1 MKNNVKKK
9 IAGLIDHTL
18 LRLGTTDEDHL
29 KICKEAK
36 KYGFRTV
43 CVYPDFVDI
52 CVQELEHTSTEV
64 CTVIDFPKGEGD
76 IERNLADLKMVLDQG
91 AMEIDMVMN
100 INAFGAKEYEEVV
113 NGIYAVVEAAEGRI
127 VKVILETCLWNNDQI
142 EIACEI
148 VKDAKA
154 QFVKTSTGFSKHGA
168 DISHVKIMRKIVG
181 DIFGVKASGG
191 IRSFNDLLSMIQAGA
206 NRIGT
211 SSGINIIKGINA
223 HLNRT
228 RGRINY

>member
-1 MKNNVKKK
+1 MENNVKKK

-148 VKDAKA
+148 VKNAKA

-181 DIFGVKASGG
+181 DIFGVKASGC

-223 HLNRT
+223 H
-228 RGRINY
+228 

>member
-1 MKNNVKKK
+1 MENNIKKK

-18 LRLGTTDEDHL
+18 LRLESTDEDHF

-36 KYGFRTV
+36 TYGFRTV

-64 CTVIDFPKGEGD
+64 CTVIDFPKGQGD
-76 IERNLADLKMVLDQG
+76 IERNLDDLKMVLDQG

-100 INAFGAKEYEEVV
+100 INAFRSKEYEEVA

-127 VKVILETCLWNNDQI
+127 VKVILETCFWNNDQI

-168 DISHVKIMRKIVG
+168 NISHVKIMRKIVG
-181 DIFGVKASGG
+181 DVFGVKASGG
-191 IRSFNDLLSMIQAGA
+191 IRSFDDLLSMIQAGA
-206 NRIGT
+206 SRIGT
-211 SSGINIIKGINA
+211 SSGTTILKEINA
-223 HLNRT
+223 N
-228 RGRINY
+228 

>member
-1 MKNNVKKK
+1 MENNVKKK

-52 CVQELEHTSTEV
+52 CVQELENTSTEV
-64 CTVIDFPKGEGD
+64 CTVIDFPKGQGD

-100 INAFGAKEYEEVV
+100 INAFGAK
-113 NGIYAVVEAAEGRI
+113 
-127 VKVILETCLWNNDQI
+127 
-142 EIACEI
+142 
-148 VKDAKA
+148 
-154 QFVKTSTGFSKHGA
+154 
-168 DISHVKIMRKIVG
+168 
-181 DIFGVKASGG
+181 
-191 IRSFNDLLSMIQAGA
+191 
-206 NRIGT
+206 
-211 SSGINIIKGINA
+211 
-223 HLNRT
+223 
-228 RGRINY
+228 

>member
-1 MKNNVKKK
+1 MENNVKKK

-148 VKDAKA
+148 VKNAKA

-223 HLNRT
+223 H
-228 RGRINY
+228 

>member
-1 MKNNVKKK
+1 MENNVKKK

-18 LRLGTTDEDHL
+18 LHLDSTDEDHVN
-29 KICKEAK
+29 ICKEAK

-43 CVYPDFVDI
+43 CVYPDFIDI

-223 HLNRT
+223 H
-228 RGRINY
+228 

>member
-1 MKNNVKKK
+1 MENNVKKK

-29 KICKEAK
+29 KICKDAK

-52 CVQELEHTSTEV
+52 CVQELENTSTEV
-64 CTVIDFPKGEGD
+64 CTVIDFPKGQGD

-223 HLNRT
+223 H
-228 RGRINY
+228 

>member
-1 MKNNVKKK
+1 MENNVKKK

-18 LRLGTTDEDHL
+18 LRLGTTDDDHL

-52 CVQELEHTSTEV
+52 CVQELENTSTEV
-64 CTVIDFPKGEGD
+64 CTVIDFPKGQGD

-91 AMEIDMVMN
+91 AMEIDIVMN
-100 INAFGAKEYEEVV
+100 INAFRSKEYEEVA
-113 NGIYAVVEAAEGRI
+113 NGIYAVVESAEGRI

-148 VKDAKA
+148 VKNAKA

-223 HLNRT
+223 H
-228 RGRINY
+228 

>member
-1 MKNNVKKK
+1 MENNVKKK

-29 KICKEAK
+29 KICKDAK

-148 VKDAKA
+148 VKNAKA

-223 HLNRT
+223 H
-228 RGRINY
+228 

>member
-100 INAFGAKEYEEVV
+100 INAFGAKEYEEVA
-113 NGIYAVVEAAEGRI
+113 NGIYAVVESAEGRI

-223 HLNRT
+223 H
-228 RGRINY
+228 

>member
-223 HLNRT
+223 H
-228 RGRINY
+228 

>member
-1 MKNNVKKK
+1 MENNVKKK

-43 CVYPDFVDI
+43 CVYPNFVDI

-223 HLNRT
+223 H
-228 RGRINY
+228 

>member
-29 KICKEAK
+29 KICKDAK

-100 INAFGAKEYEEVV
+100 INAFRSKEYEEVA
-113 NGIYAVVEAAEGRI
+113 NGIYAVVESAEGRI

-148 VKDAKA
+148 VKNAKA
-154 QFVKTSTGFSKHGA
+154 QFVKTSTGFSKYGA

-181 DIFGVKASGG
+181 DVFGVKASGG

-223 HLNRT
+223 H
-228 RGRINY
+228 

>member
-18 LRLGTTDEDHL
+18 LRLGTTDDDHL

-113 NGIYAVVEAAEGRI
+113 NGIYAVVESAEGRI

-148 VKDAKA
+148 VKNAKA

-223 HLNRT
+223 H
-228 RGRINY
+228 

>member
-1 MKNNVKKK
+1 MENNIKKK

-18 LRLGTTDEDHL
+18 LRLESTDEDHF

-36 KYGFRTV
+36 TYGFRTV

-64 CTVIDFPKGEGD
+64 CTVIDFPKGQGD
-76 IERNLADLKMVLDQG
+76 IERNLDDLKMVLDQG

-100 INAFGAKEYEEVV
+100 INAFRSKEYEEVA

-127 VKVILETCLWNNDQI
+127 VKVILETCFWNNDQI

-168 DISHVKIMRKIVG
+168 NISHVKIMRKIVG
-181 DIFGVKASGG
+181 DVFGVKASGG
-191 IRSFNDLLSMIQAGA
+191 IRSFDDLLSMIQAGA
-206 NRIGT
+206 SRIGT
-211 SSGINIIKGINA
+211 SSGTKILQEINA
-223 HLNRT
+223 N
-228 RGRINY
+228 

>member
-1 MKNNVKKK
+1 MENNVKKK

-52 CVQELEHTSTEV
+52 CVQELEYTSTEV

-154 QFVKTSTGFSKHGA
+154 QFVKTSTGFSKHGE

-191 IRSFNDLLSMIQAGA
+191 IRSFNDSLSMIQAGA

-211 SSGINIIKGINA
+211 SSGVNIIEGINA
-223 HLNRT
+223 H
-228 RGRINY
+228 

>member
-1 MKNNVKKK
+1 MENNVKKK

-142 EIACEI
+142 ENACEI
-148 VKDAKA
+148 EKDAKA

-211 SSGINIIKGINA
+211 SSGVNIIEGINA
-223 HLNRT
+223 H
-228 RGRINY
+228 

>member
-1 MKNNVKKK
+1 MENNVKKK

-52 CVQELEHTSTEV
+52 CVQELENTSTEV
-64 CTVIDFPKGEGD
+64 CTVIDFPKGQGD

-223 HLNRT
+223 H
-228 RGRINY
+228 

>member
-18 LRLGTTDEDHL
+18 LRLGTTDDDHL

-52 CVQELEHTSTEV
+52 CVQELENTSTEV

-223 HLNRT
+223 H
-228 RGRINY
+228 

>member
-211 SSGINIIKGINA
+211 SSGVNIIEGINA
-223 HLNRT
+223 H
-228 RGRINY
+228 

>member
-1 MKNNVKKK
+1 MSKKK

-29 KICKEAK
+29 KICKDAK

-223 HLNRT
+223 H
-228 RGRINY
+228 

>member
-1 MKNNVKKK
+1 MENNVKKK

-52 CVQELEHTSTEV
+52 CVQELEYTSTEV

-168 DISHVKIMRKIVG
+168 DISHVKIMRKTVG
-181 DIFGVKASGG
+181 DVFGVKASGG

-223 HLNRT
+223 H
-228 RGRINY
+228 

>member
-1 MKNNVKKK
+1 MENNVKKK

-18 LRLGTTDEDHL
+18 LRLGSTDEDHL
-29 KICKEAK
+29 KICKEAR

-52 CVQELEHTSTEV
+52 CVQELDHTSTEV

-168 DISHVKIMRKIVG
+168 DISHIKIMRKTVG
-181 DIFGVKASGG
+181 DVFGVKASGG
-191 IRSFNDLLSMIQAGA
+191 IRSFNDSLSMIQAGA

-211 SSGINIIKGINA
+211 SSGVNIIEGINA
-223 HLNRT
+223 H
-228 RGRINY
+228 

>member
-1 MKNNVKKK
+1 MENNVKKK

-100 INAFGAKEYEEVV
+100 INAFRSKEYEEVA
-113 NGIYAVVEAAEGRI
+113 NGIYAVVESAEGRI

-148 VKDAKA
+148 VKNAKA

-223 HLNRT
+223 H
-228 RGRINY
+228 

>member
-18 LRLGTTDEDHL
+18 LRLGTTDDDHL

-52 CVQELEHTSTEV
+52 CVQELENTSTEV
-64 CTVIDFPKGEGD
+64 CTVIDFPKGQGD

-223 HLNRT
+223 H
-228 RGRINY
+228 

>member
-181 DIFGVKASGG
+181 DVFGVKASGG

-211 SSGINIIKGINA
+211 SSGVNIIKGINA
-223 HLNRT
+223 H
-228 RGRINY
+228 

>member
-1 MKNNVKKK
+1 MENNVKKK

-18 LRLGTTDEDHL
+18 LRLGTTDDDHL

-211 SSGINIIKGINA
+211 SSGVNIIEGINA
-223 HLNRT
+223 H
-228 RGRINY
+228 

>member
-52 CVQELEHTSTEV
+52 CVQELENTSTEV
-64 CTVIDFPKGEGD
+64 CTVIDFPKGQGD

-168 DISHVKIMRKIVG
+168 DISHIKIMRKTVG
-181 DIFGVKASGG
+181 DVFGVKASGG
-191 IRSFNDLLSMIQAGA
+191 IRSFNDSLSMIQAGA

-211 SSGINIIKGINA
+211 SSGVNIIEGINA
-223 HLNRT
+223 H
-228 RGRINY
+228 

>member
-1 MKNNVKKK
+1 MKKK

-223 HLNRT
+223 H
-228 RGRINY
+228 

>member
-1 MKNNVKKK
+1 MENNVKKK

-191 IRSFNDLLSMIQAGA
+191 IRSFNDLLSMIKAGA

-223 HLNRT
+223 H
-228 RGRINY
+228 

>member
-1 MKNNVKKK
+1 MENNVKKK

-18 LRLGTTDEDHL
+18 LRLGSTDEDHL
-29 KICKEAK
+29 KICKEAR

-52 CVQELEHTSTEV
+52 CVQELDHTSTEV
-64 CTVIDFPKGEGD
+64 CTVIDFPKGQGD
-76 IERNLADLKMVLDQG
+76 IERNLDDLKMVLDQG

-100 INAFGAKEYEEVV
+100 INAFQSKEYEEVA

-127 VKVILETCLWNNDQI
+127 VKVILETCFWDNDQI

-211 SSGINIIKGINA
+211 SSGVNIIEGINA
-223 HLNRT
+223 H
-228 RGRINY
+228 

>member
-1 MKNNVKKK
+1 MENNVKKK

-52 CVQELEHTSTEV
+52 CVQELEYTSTEV

-168 DISHVKIMRKIVG
+168 DISHVKKMRKIVG
-181 DIFGVKASGG
+181 DVFGVKASGG

-223 HLNRT
+223 H
-228 RGRINY
+228 

>member
-1 MKNNVKKK
+1 MSKKK

-223 HLNRT
+223 H
-228 RGRINY
+228 

>member
-1 MKNNVKKK
+1 MENNVKKK

-43 CVYPDFVDI
+43 CVYPNFVDI

-100 INAFGAKEYEEVV
+100 INAFGAKEYEEVA
-113 NGIYAVVEAAEGRI
+113 NGIYAVVESAEGRI

-223 HLNRT
+223 H
-228 RGRINY
+228 

>member
-1 MKNNVKKK
+1 MENNVKKK

-43 CVYPDFVDI
+43 CVYPDFVNI

-223 HLNRT
+223 H
-228 RGRINY
+228 

>member
-1 MKNNVKKK
+1 MENNVKKK

-43 CVYPDFVDI
+43 CVYPNFVDI

-100 INAFGAKEYEEVV
+100 INAFRSKEYEEVA
-113 NGIYAVVEAAEGRI
+113 NGIYAVVESAEGRI

-148 VKDAKA
+148 VKNAKA

-181 DIFGVKASGG
+181 DVFGVKASGG

-223 HLNRT
+223 H
-228 RGRINY
+228 

>member
-1 MKNNVKKK
+1 MENNVKKK

-18 LRLGTTDEDHL
+18 LRLGTTDEDRL
-29 KICKEAK
+29 KICKAAK

-76 IERNLADLKMVLDQG
+76 IERNLTDLKMVLDQG

-181 DIFGVKASGG
+181 DVFGVKASGG

-223 HLNRT
+223 H
-228 RGRINY
+228 

>member
-1 MKNNVKKK
+1 MENNVKKK

-18 LRLGTTDEDHL
+18 LRPGSSDEDHL
-29 KICKEAK
+29 KICKEAR

-52 CVQELEHTSTEV
+52 CVQELDHTSTEV
-64 CTVIDFPKGEGD
+64 CTVIDFPKGQGD
-76 IERNLADLKMVLDQG
+76 IERNLDDLKMVLDQG

-100 INAFGAKEYEEVV
+100 INAFQSKEYEEVA
-113 NGIYAVVEAAEGRI
+113 NGIYSVVEAAEGRI
-127 VKVILETCLWNNDQI
+127 IKVILETCFWDNDQI

-223 HLNRT
+223 H
-228 RGRINY
+228 

>member
-1 MKNNVKKK
+1 M
-9 IAGLIDHTL
+9 
-18 LRLGTTDEDHL
+18 
-29 KICKEAK
+29 
-36 KYGFRTV
+36 
-43 CVYPDFVDI
+43 
-52 CVQELEHTSTEV
+52 
-64 CTVIDFPKGEGD
+64 VI
-76 IERNLADLKMVLDQG
+76 DQG

-100 INAFGAKEYEEVV
+100 INAFQSKEYEEVA

-127 VKVILETCLWNNDQI
+127 VKVILETCFWDNDQI

-181 DIFGVKASGG
+181 DVFGVKASGG
-191 IRSFNDLLSMIQAGA
+191 IRSFKNLMSMVQAGA

-211 SSGINIIKGINA
+211 SSGAKIIKEIKA
-223 HLNRT
+223 D
-228 RGRINY
+228 

>member
-18 LRLGTTDEDHL
+18 LRLGTTDDDHL

-223 HLNRT
+223 H
-228 RGRINY
+228 